1 MLNNNSKGNENMNN
15 VNFSEIKVLQATETT
30 VNYKNKEYEILTKAI
45 HNCDGE
51 ISLMFFVD
59 YDFQYCY
66 ADTVCIPKFDFDDSF
81 DFISTITQA
90 INENIEKIVNG
101 HIRPCEENDYDDD
114 YDEDLKCWDIE
125 DEYEAEADEAYLK
138 HFQEQALKKQ
148 ADETN
153 DDDVL
158 CEENSERGYEW

>member
-1 MLNNNSKGNENMNN
+1 MLNNLKENENKNE
-15 VNFSEIKVLQATETT
+15 VTFKKIQVLQATETT
-30 VNYKNKEYEILTKAI
+30 VNYKGKEYKILTKAVQ
-45 HNCDGE
+45 NCDGE
-51 ISLMFFVD
+51 ISLMFYVD

-81 DFISTITQA
+81 DFISTMSQS

-125 DEYEAEADEAYLK
+125 DEYEAEADEEYLK
-138 HFQEQALKKQ
+138 YLQEQAFKNQ

-153 DDDVL
+153 DNNVFCD
-158 CEENSERGYEW
+158 ENFERGYEW